1 MALSLPKVQSFES
14 RANHSWNVRTLN
26 VAHKLMKIKN
36 TFKNRRDIVPKWI
49 SYTLILGALLYPMV
63 LIIGK
68 DNLFDLILNQIISW
82 TSPDADFIYL
92 LSYLISSLILLIP
105 LIIVLQLVGYYM
117 IKKNRL

>member
-1 MALSLPKVQSFES
+1 
-14 RANHSWNVRTLN
+14 
-26 VAHKLMKIKN
+26 MKIKN